1 MQNEYAVLKYIKD
14 NHQTSQRKIAENTG
28 LSVGTVNLLIKKM
41 VREGLIKLERI
52 NGRTLH
58 YILTPKGIAEKTKL
72 TYAYLKI
79 SYQQIIRI
87 KKALERISTKYK
99 PDLLVFY
106 GSQDEVFEILKT
118 VAADKKMR
126 YIVVNKEKKLEDEI
140 AKIQKDILP
149 LVVTWDLDMDE
160 RLSKCSLNI
169 TNVNILEEI

>member
-72 TYAYLKI
+72 TYAYLKM

-87 KKALERISTKYK
+87 K
-99 PDLLVFY
+99 
-106 GSQDEVFEILKT
+106 
-118 VAADKKMR
+118 
-126 YIVVNKEKKLEDEI
+126 
-140 AKIQKDILP
+140 
-149 LVVTWDLDMDE
+149 
-160 RLSKCSLNI
+160 
-169 TNVNILEEI
+169 